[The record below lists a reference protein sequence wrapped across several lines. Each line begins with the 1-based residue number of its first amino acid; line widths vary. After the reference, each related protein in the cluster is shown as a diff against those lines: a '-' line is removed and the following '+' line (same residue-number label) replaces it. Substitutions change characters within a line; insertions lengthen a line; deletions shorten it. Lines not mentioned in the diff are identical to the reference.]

1 MFAWTFSK
9 LKRFAGTNCFL
20 SFYQPD
26 CLFVFVEKM
35 SVVFLSLDHLIME
48 HFSRLRVVP
57 QKVSVVDVI
66 KLSLEEI

>member
-35 SVVFLSLDHLIME
+35 SVVFLSVLVFGSSHHGAL
-48 HFSRLRVVP
+48 
-57 QKVSVVDVI
+57 
-66 KLSLEEI
+66 